1 MENKHKYLV
10 LDFGNVLGYAPTGEW
25 FWTTEFQKQV
35 DMTKVSKDELQK
47 GLAANAKWLNM
58 VMTTVDEEYEYF
70 TNFYTGV
77 LNYVGYPDAE
87 EKGKKIAYDFAY
99 KDNKFGIFDVAKEE
113 LEKLS
118 SKYELILLTDNW
130 PSTTRTLKNAGIH
143 DYFKK
148 VYISSEYGSVKADG
162 VFFDYPIKDFDIKKD
177 EAIFIDDAEVNL
189 DVAKEKGF
197 VCFKMDREGNL
208 GDSKFEK
215 VSSLD
220 FLM

>member
-1 MENKHKYLV
+1 MENKCKYLV

-25 FWTTEFQKQV
+25 FWTSEFQKYV
-35 DMTKVSKDELQK
+35 DMNKVSKEDLQK
-47 GLAANAKWLNM
+47 GIADNAKWLNM
-58 VMTTVDEEYEYF
+58 KMTTLEEEYEYF

-77 LNYVGYPDAE
+77 LKGINYPNAE
-87 EKGKKIAYDFAY
+87 EIGEKVAYDFAY
-99 KDNKFGIFDVAKEE
+99 KDNKFGIFEEAKEE
-113 LEKLS
+113 LEKLQD
-118 SKYELILLTDNW
+118 KYELILLTDNW

-148 VYISSEYGSVKADG
+148 IYISSEYGSVKADG
-162 VFFDYPIKDFDIKKD
+162 VFFDYPIEDFGIKKD

-189 DVAKEKGF
+189 DVANEKGF
-197 VCFKMDREGNL
+197 VCFKMDRQGNL
-208 GDSKFEK
+208 GDSKYQK